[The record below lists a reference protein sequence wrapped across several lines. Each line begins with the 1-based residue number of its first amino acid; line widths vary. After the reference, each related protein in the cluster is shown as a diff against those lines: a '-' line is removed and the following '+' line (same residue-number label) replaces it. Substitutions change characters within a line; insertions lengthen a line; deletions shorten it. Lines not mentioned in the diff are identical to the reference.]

1 MLQDWPAE
9 KRESLY
15 GQTNVGRVGMRE
27 SAEGVP
33 NGERGGA
40 DKLSVLMISAAE
52 EIGRTILFLA
62 SEAGGYCSGSTL
74 KVDGGW
80 SKWC

>member
-15 GQTNVGRVGMRE
+15 AQTNLGRVG
-27 SAEGVP
+27 
-33 NGERGGA
+33 NGEF
-40 DKLSVLMISAAE
+40 LSVSEMKDTDGELCVAE